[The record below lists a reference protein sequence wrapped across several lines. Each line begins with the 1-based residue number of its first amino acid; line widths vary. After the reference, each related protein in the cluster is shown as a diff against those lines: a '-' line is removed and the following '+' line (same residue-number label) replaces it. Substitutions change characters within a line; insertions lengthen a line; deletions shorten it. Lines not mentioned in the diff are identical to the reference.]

1 MGLVNHMD
9 AIAISL
15 GYSVMAAI
23 AVCIVAGVAIGAARL
38 SNRAQH
44 ALLESLGGWKTFMEY
59 RKWYHQ
65 KQAKNEEE
73 KGD

>member
-1 MGLVNHMD
+1 MDVLSHMD

-15 GYSVMAAI
+15 GYTIMAAI
-23 AVCIVAGVAIGAARL
+23 AVSIVAGVVVGAAKL

-44 ALLESLGGWKTFMEY
+44 ALLDSLGDWKTFLEY
-59 RKWYHQ
+59 RKWYHHR
-65 KQAKNEEE
+65 KDAQAVE